1 MRRPARWAAAA
12 VLLGA
17 LLRFATLDQQSFWL
31 DEAYTVRF
39 LSGSLDDTLRVLP
52 EWESAPPVYY
62 VLAWTW
68 GQVLGFGESGLRSLS
83 ALSGTL
89 TIPVAYAIGA
99 RLATPL
105 TGVVA
110 AGLVA
115 VHPLLVWFSQ
125 EARAYS
131 LVVLFASLSL
141 LFFLHVLDGAQ
152 RRSWA
157 WWAAC
162 SALAVATHYFAG
174 FLVLAEAAW
183 LAWRVPRDRRMAVA
197 FGAVA
202 ATVLALAP
210 LALAQRSSGHA
221 AYIGE
226 GDLAS
231 RLLQVPKQLL
241 TGYAS
246 PLQTL
251 STVVVAV
258 LVAGA
263 LARLARGRDARA
275 LLPVWLTAGTVGVP
289 LLLVLTGQDYLNTRN
304 VIVAL
309 PALLVA
315 VAAGLTGLTTR
326 SPRAAVAPAVVLGAV
341 LLAVTV
347 AVASEERF
355 QRDDWR
361 SAAAALGPPSG
372 TRAVVVSPGSG
383 WIALE
388 LYRDGLRPLPAT
400 PTAVSEVDVVAI
412 ARRSET
418 GGREPAPEPPETPV
432 LPANLRAIST
442 QRDATATVVRYAT
455 MPTPFDVDPPTLAPA
470 ALWKGDGAV
479 MLLPR

>member
-1 MRRPARWAAAA
+1 MRRPATWAAAA
-12 VLLGA
+12 VLLGG
-17 LLRFATLDQQSFWL
+17 LLRFVTLDQQSFWL

-39 LSGSLDDTLRVLP
+39 LSGSLGDTLGILP

-62 VLAWTW
+62 VLAWGW
-68 GQVLGFGESGLRSLS
+68 GQVLGFGEIGLRSLS
-83 ALSGTL
+83 ALAGTL

-99 RLATPL
+99 RLVSPA

-110 AGLVA
+110 AGLTA

-141 LFFLHVLDGAQ
+141 LCFLHVLDGGG
-152 RRSWA
+152 RRAWA

-162 SALAVATHYFAG
+162 SALAIATHYFAG
-174 FLVLAEAAW
+174 FLVLAEAVL
-183 LAWRVPRDRRMAVA
+183 LAWRLPRDRRMAAA
-197 FGAVA
+197 FGAVGL
-202 ATVLALAP
+202 TVLALAP
-210 LALAQRSSGHA
+210 LALAQRSSGRA

-226 GDLAS
+226 GGLGS

-246 PLQTL
+246 PLQALT
-251 STVVVAV
+251 TA
-258 LVAGA
+258 LVALGVAAA
-263 LARLARGRDARA
+263 LVRLARDRDARA
-275 LLPVWLTAGTVGVP
+275 LLPVWMVAATLGIP
-289 LLLVLTGQDYLNTRN
+289 LVLVIGGQDYLNTRN
-304 VIVAL
+304 VLVAL

-315 VAAGLTGLTTR
+315 VAAGLTTIAG
-326 SPRAAVAPAVVLGAV
+326 RASSAAAAVLGAA
-341 LLAVTV
+341 LLAVTLL
-347 AVASEERF
+347 VASDERF

-361 SAAAALGPPSG
+361 EVAAALGPPSG

-383 WIALE
+383 WIALR
-388 LYRDGLRPLPAT
+388 LYRDGLRPLPAA
-400 PTAVSEVDVVAI
+400 PTAVTEVDVVAI

-418 GGREPAPEPPETPV
+418 GGREPAPEPPATPV
-432 LPANLRAIST
+432 LPANLRRLSV

-455 MPTPFDVDPPTLAPA
+455 MPTPLAVNPPLLAPA
-470 ALWKGDGAV
+470 SLWPGDGAV

>member
-1 MRRPARWAAAA
+1 MPVLAAA
-12 VLLGA
+12 VLLGG
-17 LLRFATLDQQSFWL
+17 LLRFVTLDQQSFWL

-39 LSGSLDDTLRVLP
+39 LSGSLGDTLGILP

-62 VLAWTW
+62 VLAWGW
-68 GQVLGFGESGLRSLS
+68 GQVLGFGETGLRSLS
-83 ALSGTL
+83 ALAGTL

-99 RLATPL
+99 RLVSPS

-110 AGLVA
+110 AGLTA

-141 LFFLHVLDGAQ
+141 LCFLHVLDGGG
-152 RRSWA
+152 RRAWA
-157 WWAAC
+157 WWAVC
-162 SALAVATHYFAG
+162 SALAIATHYFAG
-174 FLVLAEAAW
+174 FLVLAEAAV
-183 LAWRVPRDRRMAVA
+183 LAWRLPRDRRMAAA
-197 FGAVA
+197 FGAVGL
-202 ATVLALAP
+202 TVLALAP
-210 LALAQRSSGHA
+210 LALAQRSSGRA
-221 AYIGE
+221 AFIGE
-226 GDLAS
+226 GDLGS

-246 PLQTL
+246 PQQTL
-251 STVVVAV
+251 TTVLAALLVVV
-258 LVAGA
+258 A
-263 LARLARGRDARA
+263 LARLARGRDTRA
-275 LLPVWLTAGTVGVP
+275 LLPVWLAAGTIGVP
-289 LLLVLTGQDYLNTRN
+289 LLLIVTGQDYLNTRN
-304 VIVAL
+304 VLVAL
-309 PALLVA
+309 PALLVG
-315 VAAGLTGLTTR
+315 VAAGLVSLGGRLAGA
-326 SPRAAVAPAVVLGAV
+326 SSAALGIV
-341 LLAVTV
+341 LLAVTLLV
-347 AVASEERF
+347 VSEERF

-361 SAAAALGPPSG
+361 QAAAALGPPSG

-418 GGREPAPEPPETPV
+418 GGREPAPEPPDTPV
-432 LPANLRAIST
+432 LPANLRPISV

-455 MPTPFDVDPPTLAPA
+455 IPVPFDVDPPTLAPA